1 MSMKKTEN
9 GKAEGIKD
17 YSLNADGTRKDGKTE
32 VTVEYTY
39 EYDVLET
46 VEEMTKKF
54 SEADL
59 LKLANARIKSTSNS
73 AARQK
78 AVAPYAIPQDDPA
91 AIRERMIKD
100 AIKLGK
106 TKEQAEAF
114 VDGLLAA

>member
-1 MSMKKTEN
+1 MRQQTESTKVEN
-9 GKAEGIKD
+9 VKD
-17 YSLNADGTRKDGKTE
+17 YSLNEDGTTRKDGKTE
-32 VTVEYTY
+32 ITVSYDYTF
-39 EYDVLET
+39 DVLET
-46 VEEMTKKF
+46 VEEMNKKF
-54 SEADL
+54 SEADM
-59 LKLANARIKSTSNS
+59 LKLANARLKSTANS

-78 AVAPYAIPQDDPA
+78 NLAKYAIPQDDPA